1 MHSTS
6 NITNRCITRRYGG
19 GKLRCGRGG
28 RAQERAV
35 PVASTTRLSTVR
47 TLAGPALDARVTRVY
62 LAREA
67 RGASSVDSRSRLHA
81 IPAADLLG
89 VVFCVQCRPCGR
101 FSTRHSTRDN
111 TLGITT
117 LLQVILS
124 TPPCG
129 RMAHNHA
136 LAAVLAHQAPS
147 TDHTTSNRFEKIE
160 GVGD

>member
-35 PVASTTRLSTVR
+35 PVANTTRLSTVR

-89 VVFCVQCRPCGR
+89 VVFLCTVRVVHVVDSQHD
-101 FSTRHSTRDN
+101 TRREIIH
-111 TLGITT
+111 
-117 LLQVILS
+117 
-124 TPPCG
+124 
-129 RMAHNHA
+129 
-136 LAAVLAHQAPS
+136 
-147 TDHTTSNRFEKIE
+147 
-160 GVGD
+160 